1 MNYIPRYKVMLVK
14 EGTCP
19 APCRTIGSPA
29 DAFAILHSELGLA
42 DREIFLTVLLDTR
55 HRVIG
60 LHQISIGT
68 LNSSLV
74 HPRETFKA
82 AMLCN
87 AAALILAHAH
97 PSGDLDP
104 SKEDLAVTARLK
116 QAGELLGI
124 PVLDHLIIADDAFI
138 SLKDRGMC

>member
-1 MNYIPRYKVMLVK
+1 MNYLPRYKVALIK
-14 EGTCP
+14 EGHCP
-19 APCRTIGSPA
+19 SSIRTITSPA
-29 DAFAILHSELGLA
+29 DAFTILHTELGQA
-42 DREIFLTVLLDTR
+42 DREIFLAVLLDTR
-55 HRVIG
+55 NRIIG

-82 AMLCN
+82 ALLCN
-87 AAALILAHAH
+87 CAGLILAHSH

-124 PVLDHLIIADDAFI
+124 PVFDHLIIGDDAFI
-138 SLKDRGMC
+138 SLKERGLC